1 MNFKP
6 LLLLLAIGI
15 AGLLTL
21 NHLNLQAKTH
31 PPTSLTLPTVISH
44 HMVLQQQAEVAI
56 WGWDR
61 PDTTLTVDFRGR
73 QKTTQAG
80 LDGKWVV
87 RIPSGAAGGPFSLTV
102 QGSQTITLEDVLVG
116 EVWVAGGQSNMW
128 WSVQNSQNG
137 APTIATANHPFLR
150 IWDANTAPRSV
161 GWQAAVPQRTVP
173 AEWKPTTP
181 QTVGAFPATPYFFAQ
196 NLQQTLNVPIGIL
209 HLAVPGREIEAF
221 LSQEFMAANFPQTI
235 ELQQMPAA
243 AVAATPNRA
252 SELFNGMVYPAAP
265 YTARGFIW
273 WQGESNAE
281 RSPLQYRVLFPGLI
295 QEWRHLWQQEN
306 APFLYVELAN
316 FLPPQRYPVEDNAWP
331 ALRDAQKTA
340 LRLPQTAMI
349 STIDILGAAED
360 VNDGHPRNKQLA
372 GDRLALA
379 ALAQVYGK
387 DLIWSGPAYKTAE
400 FKGNQAIVTFDFV
413 GAGLVTK
420 DGTALRGFA
429 LAGAD
434 QRFFWAE
441 ATIQAN
447 TVVLT
452 SSSVQQPVAVRY
464 NWANNPI
471 GNLYN
476 SAGLPAFPFRSD
488 TWILGVK
495 ALQLQEMD
503 WQTLASYIDRSL
515 PFPTATQQEWQQVYR
530 SLSNNLGNDLGNNL
544 SKNQRKQSSLL
555 IEQILQ
561 QSIEEETL
569 DQALHILLS
578 KLNPQG

>member
-1 MNFKP
+1 MNFK
-6 LLLLLAIGI
+6 LLLLLTIGI
-15 AGLLTL
+15 TGLLTL
-21 NHLNLQAKTH
+21 NHLHLQAKTH
-31 PPTSLTLPTVISH
+31 PPTSLTLSTVINH
-44 HMVLQQQAEVAI
+44 HMVLQQQADVAI

-61 PDTTLTVDFRGR
+61 PDTTIAVDFRGR

-80 LDGKWVV
+80 LDGKWMV
-87 RIPSGAAGGPFSLTV
+87 RIPSGAAGGPFFLTV
-102 QGSQTITLEDVLVG
+102 QGSQTIRLEDVLVG
-116 EVWVAGGQSNMW
+116 EVWIAGGQSNMW

-137 APTIATANHPFLR
+137 AQTIATANHPFLR
-150 IWDANTAPRSV
+150 IWDANTAPKSV
-161 GWQAAVPQRTVP
+161 GWQAAVPQHTVP
-173 AEWKPTTP
+173 AAWQLATP
-181 QTVGAFPATPYFFAQ
+181 QTVGAFPATAYFFAQ
-196 NLQQTLNVPIGIL
+196 NLQQNLNVPIGIL

-340 LRLPQTAMI
+340 LRLPHTAMI

-372 GDRLALA
+372 GDRLSLA

-387 DLIWSGPAYKTAE
+387 TDLIWSGPVDKSVE
-400 FKGNQAIVTFDFV
+400 FKGNQAIVTFDSI
-413 GAGLVTK
+413 GEGLVTK

-434 QRFFWAE
+434 QRFFWAA

-452 SSSVQQPVAVRY
+452 SRSVPQPVAVRY

-488 TWILGVK
+488 TWTLGIK
-495 ALQLQEMD
+495 ASQLQEMD
-503 WQTLASYIDRSL
+503 WPTLASYIDRSL
-515 PFPTATQQEWQQVYR
+515 PLPTAAQQQLWQQVYR
-530 SLSNNLGNDLGNNL
+530 LLSNDLDKNLGKNLG
-544 SKNQRKQSSLL
+544 KNQRKQSSLL

-569 DQALHILLS
+569 DQALHTLLL
-578 KLNPQG
+578 KLNP